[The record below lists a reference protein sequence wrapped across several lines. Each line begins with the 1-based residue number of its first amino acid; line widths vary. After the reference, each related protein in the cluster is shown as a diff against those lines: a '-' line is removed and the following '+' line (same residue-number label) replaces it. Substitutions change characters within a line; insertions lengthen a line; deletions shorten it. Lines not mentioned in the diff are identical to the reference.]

1 MVLDEG
7 HQRGGVFAAG
17 NHLGELVDQRIDLV
31 TRNLVL
37 SGRLELLDDRLH
49 VPVGER
55 RWPGACPCFSLEKA
69 LKEVHFL
76 PEVLLKYDVSNTQV
90 LTRFRIQS
98 RNRQGLTLLSACVV

>member
-1 MVLDEG
+1 
-7 HQRGGVFAAG
+7 
-17 NHLGELVDQRIDLV
+17 
-31 TRNLVL
+31 
-37 SGRLELLDDRLH
+37 
-49 VPVGER
+49 
-55 RWPGACPCFSLEKA
+55 